1 VPPLDPFVSFDAL
14 QFGYGGR
21 PLLRDV
27 TMHVPRGEVV
37 ALMGGSGSGKTTLLR
52 LLGGQL
58 RADAGTVR
66 FDGMDVGSLGRE
78 ALYAMR
84 RRMGM
89 LFQFGALFTDL
100 SVFDNVAFPLRE
112 HTRLAESTI
121 RDLVL
126 MKLDAVGLRG
136 AASLMPSQVS
146 GGMARRVALARAI
159 ALDPP
164 LLMYDEP
171 FAGLDPISLGT
182 IAHLIRALN
191 DALGATSIV
200 VTHDVPETF
209 AIADRVYL
217 LGDGRV
223 VAAGTPSELRASSD
237 PYVVQF
243 LHGSRDGPVQFH
255 RPAPPIAEDLG
266 LPR

>member
-1 VPPLDPFVSFDAL
+1 MPDTDPFVSIESL
-14 QFGYGGR
+14 HFGYDAR

-27 TMHVPRGEVV
+27 SMRVPRGEVV

-58 RADAGTVR
+58 RADAGRVR
-66 FDGMDVGSLGRE
+66 FDGLDVGTLDRR
-78 ALYAMR
+78 ALYRMR

-100 SVFDNVAFPLRE
+100 SVFENVAFPLRE
-112 HTRLAESTI
+112 HTRLPEPTI

-136 AASLMPSQVS
+136 AAELMPSQVS
-146 GGMARRVALARAI
+146 GGMARRVALARAV

-223 VAAGTPSELRASSD
+223 VASGTPAALRKSAD

-243 LHGSRDGPVQFH
+243 LRGTRDGPVQFH
-255 RPAPPIAEDLG
+255 RPAPPIAEQLG